1 MFLLLHAGTAPV
13 WLLLAVSPLDHMARP
28 CLVWAMDCGGRQKSY
43 LCKTFVRP
51 EMTRDDQRWP
61 ESTEC
66 PQNVRVVR
74 TNSLEGGSSHNGW
87 RRPVSVCCQRLGAR
101 EKLRLGLSKPNECS
115 REPVNYI
122 ELPCKTASNSTS
134 HLYVGFRSNSFF
146 RICQI
151 DPMCQ
156 TKTTR
161 CKGPNSQGYRFKT
174 SLNN

>member
-1 MFLLLHAGTAPV
+1 
-13 WLLLAVSPLDHMARP
+13 
-28 CLVWAMDCGGRQKSY
+28 MDCGGRQKSY

-51 EMTRDDQRWP
+51 EMTRDDQ
-61 ESTEC
+61 S

-74 TNSLEGGSSHNGW
+74 TKNLEGGSSHNGR

-115 REPVNYI
+115 REPVNYHVKH
-122 ELPCKTASNSTS
+122 CKTASNSTS

-156 TKTTR
+156 MKTTR
-161 CKGPNSQGYRFKT
+161 CKRSQQPRLQVQNISKR
-174 SLNN
+174 LNNHRFQLLQTLCRHFRILLSQSSGV